1 MMESIF
7 LHMNLD
13 FFTNSNFESI
23 EDITARYPDRL
34 LPLEIKVT
42 RVAPSPTGFTHIG
55 SVYAALICERI
66 AHQSD
71 GIFFLRIEDT
81 DKKREV
87 PGSAEKIVKAFNQY
101 GIHIDEGMTL
111 DGSEIGAYGPYLQ
124 SSRKSIYRSFAKHL
138 LDTGKAYPCFCTPEE
153 LDAVHKSQEAQ
164 KIRPGYYG
172 QWAVCRN
179 KTKEEVAKLLS
190 EQKPYVVRFRSE
202 GNFETKI
209 VVQDLIKGERELSQN
224 DQDVVMIKSDGLPTY
239 HFAHAI
245 DDHFMGTTDVIRG
258 DEWFSSLPL
267 HIELFET
274 LGFKLPRFGHFSP
287 IQKMEGSSRRK
298 LSKRKD
304 PEADVT
310 FYESEGYPVEA
321 VVEYLLNL
329 ANSNFEDWR
338 RDNPFANNREF
349 KIDLNKLPQSGSLFD
364 IEKLHS
370 ISKEVIA
377 RFTAKE
383 VYERALNWTT
393 RYDTELASELEKDPV
408 YATSIF
414 DIERSG
420 TEKVRKDIA
429 IWKSLHDEVGYFFDE
444 LFKPDTTELKKM
456 LSFMP
461 NETTQ
466 KALELFFATY
476 DEKDT
481 KEVWLEKMRTLA
493 SQLGY
498 APTTKELKSNPEK
511 YKGSIAEVTKIFR
524 ILLTGKEQTPDL
536 YEIMKTM
543 GSARVSRRLKVPA

>member
-1 MMESIF
+1 
-7 LHMNLD
+7 MNLD

-55 SVYAALICERI
+55 SVYAALLCERI

-87 PGSAEKIVKAFNQY
+87 AGSAEKIVKAFHQY
-101 GIHIDEGMTL
+101 GIHIDEGLTL

-124 SSRKSIYRSFAKHL
+124 SARRSIYRSFAKHL

-153 LDAVHKSQEAQ
+153 LDVVHKSQEAQ

-172 QWAVCRN
+172 DWATCRN
-179 KTKEEVAKLLS
+179 KTKEEVTKLLT
-190 EQKPYVVRFRSE
+190 ENKPYVVRYKSE
-202 GNFETKI
+202 GNFDTKI
-209 VVQDLIKGERELSQN
+209 VVHDLIKGERELSQN
-224 DQDVVMIKSDGLPTY
+224 DQDVVIIKSDGLPTY

-267 HIELFET
+267 HIELFKALE
-274 LGFKLPRFGHFSP
+274 FKLPRYGHFSP

-310 FYESEGYPVEA
+310 FYDSEGYPVEA

-338 RDNPFANNREF
+338 RDNPFASNREF
-349 KIDLNKLPQSGSLFD
+349 KLDLDKLPQSGSLFD

-370 ISKEVIA
+370 ISKEIIA

-383 VYERALNWTT
+383 VCERALNWTT
-393 RYDTELASELEKDPV
+393 RFDSELAREIEKDTE
-408 YATSIF
+408 YATKIF
-414 DIERSG
+414 DIERSS
-420 TEKVRKDIA
+420 TEKVRKDITM
-429 IWKSLHDEVGYFFDE
+429 WKNLRSEIGYFFDA
-444 LFKPDTTELKKM
+444 LFNPEASSLTSM
-456 LSFMP
+456 LSSLP
-461 NETTQ
+461 AGTVE
-466 KALELFFATY
+466 KALHAFFASY
-476 DEKDT
+476 DEQDT
-481 KEVWLEKMRTLA
+481 KEVWLEKIRALA
-493 SQLGY
+493 LELGY
-498 APTTKELKSNPEK
+498 APTTKELKTNPEK
-511 YKGSIAEVTKIFR
+511 YKGSIAEITKIFR
-524 ILLTGKEQTPDL
+524 VLLTGKEQTPDL
-536 YEIMKTM
+536 YEVMKVM
-543 GSARVSRRLKVPA
+543 GSARVLRRLKVPN